1 MIQIISILS
10 DMLYSM
16 YKSNC
21 SCQTMHILQLIIVVI
36 NNVWSYDMIY
46 CIDNFNT
53 F

>member
-21 SCQTMHILQLIIVVI
+21 SCQTM
-36 NNVWSYDMIY
+36 VWSYDMIY